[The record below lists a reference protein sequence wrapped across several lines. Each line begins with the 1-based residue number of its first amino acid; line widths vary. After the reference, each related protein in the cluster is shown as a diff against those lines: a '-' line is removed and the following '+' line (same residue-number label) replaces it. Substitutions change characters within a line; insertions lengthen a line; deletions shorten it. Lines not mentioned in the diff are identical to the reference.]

1 MASDPILRAYPEN
14 GPVRDD
20 PSVDVLF
27 QLLQDIEAGQGTF
40 LIVVKTIDPSGQT
53 YAQTLRNE
61 DGSYVVE
68 HREGN
73 AESHDSTIV
82 SDLRAAHALLTGW
95 AFERPDWDNG
105 ISWSPIVL

>member
-1 MASDPILRAYPEN
+1 MTADPTLRAYPEN

-20 PSVDVLF
+20 PSEDLLF

-40 LIVVKTIDPSGQT
+40 LIVNKTIDPSGQT
-53 YAQTLRNE
+53 YAQALRCE

-73 AESHDSTIV
+73 AEKHYGTV
-82 SDLRAAHALLTGW
+82 VPDLRSAHALLVGW

-105 ISWSPIVL
+105 SSWSPVVV